1 MESSGVLLYRFLDE
15 FETETLFLRD
25 LDKVYKE
32 DDKEVD
38 PEEREEDMQRM
49 RETMMQGKILL
60 PGKI

>member
-49 RETMMQGKILL
+49 RETMMQGEILL
-60 PGKI
+60 LGKI